1 MRPPLWHP
9 PIELSDHEELII
21 KRIKRAKLFTFLR
34 LNRSLIFND
43 EFQEELATIFKDSTV
58 GHSPVPPAKIALAI
72 ILQAYLGI
80 SDDEVIEEMLMDQRW
95 QLVLDCLKCESPPFS
110 KATLVRFRKGLIK
123 KELDQR
129 LIDRT
134 VEIAKQKG
142 GFGSSQLKA
151 ALDSSPLWGAGK
163 VEDTYNLLG
172 HALRKAVSVIAAGQG
187 RESAEIADEA
197 GAPILNSSSLKT
209 ALDLNWDDPIERQNA
224 LSIILKSLDS
234 VEEWMQC
241 QSHCHGFDLAQE
253 TLNVA
258 RVIESQN
265 VTLDSQGVPTLI
277 KGVAKDRRIS
287 IEDPDMRHGR
297 KSRSQK
303 IDGYKRHIL
312 KDLDSGVVCAV
323 ALTRANTPESAAT
336 LDLERDLRLQN
347 IYLTELHIDRAY
359 LSSHW
364 VIQRDEKLK
373 IFCKSWPVR
382 NSGLFDKNSF
392 FLDWVRHLISCPNQV
407 SIPFEPGKVVH
418 FPPSKCAICPLRA
431 DCTNSKRGRSVSIHP
446 DEALMQELRSRQST
460 TTGRL
465 DLRKRT
471 TVEHSLAHI
480 GHWQGNRAR
489 YLGQRKNLFDLR
501 RVAVV
506 HNLHVIARIS
516 QLLPIQPGI
525 KSNSLAE

>member
-9 PIELSDHEELII
+9 PIELSEREALII

-34 LNRSLIFND
+34 LNRSFIFND

-58 GHSPVPPAKIALAI
+58 GQGPIPPAQIALAI

-95 QLVLDCLKCESPPFS
+95 QLVLDCLNCETPPFS

-142 GFGSSQLKA
+142 GFGSSQVKA

-187 RESAEIADEA
+187 REPAEIAELA

-209 ALDLNWDDPIERQNA
+209 ALDLNWDDPSERQNA
-224 LSIILKSLDS
+224 LSMILNSLCS
-234 VEEWMQC
+234 VEEWMQS
-241 QSHCHGFDLAQE
+241 QSGCNEFEVAKE
-253 TLNVA
+253 TLDVA

-265 VTLDSQGVPTLI
+265 VTFDSQGVPSLS
-277 KGVAKDRRIS
+277 KGVAAYRRIS

-297 KSRSQK
+297 KSKSKK
-303 IDGYKRHIL
+303 IDGSKRHIL
-312 KDLDSGVVCAV
+312 KDLESGVVCAV
-323 ALTRANTPESAAT
+323 ALTRANTPEAT
-336 LDLERDLRLQN
+336 ATVDLERDLKFQN
-347 IYLTELHIDRAY
+347 IHLAELHIDRAY

-364 VIQRDEKLK
+364 VTQRDDKLQ
-373 IFCKSWPVR
+373 IFCKAWPVR
-382 NSGLFDKNSF
+382 NSGRFDKNYF
-392 FLDWVRHLISCPNQV
+392 FLDWDTHLISCPNQV
-407 SIPFEPGKVVH
+407 SIPFEPGKIVH
-418 FPPSKCAICPLRA
+418 FPQNECAICPLRSG
-431 DCTNSKRGRSVSIHP
+431 CTNSKRGRTVSIHP
-446 DEALMQELRSRQST
+446 DEALMQELRARQST
-460 TTGRL
+460 AIGRK

-480 GHWQGNRAR
+480 GHWQGDRAR
-489 YLGQRKNLFDLR
+489 YIGQRKNLFDLR

-506 HNLHVIARIS
+506 HNLHVIARMDKVR
-516 QLLPIQPGI
+516 PITPGI
-525 KSNSLAE
+525 ESNSWTG